1 MITPNKPWLVFLAFI
16 LVFVIIACS
25 CGSINP
31 SGGGTSSTPAIS
43 SSGSKSTQIVTAP
56 ETPVVTV
63 PANET
68 KVSSG
73 SAAIGQVTAQVNILA
88 GESGSGI
95 AACPEGSLML
105 GGGFAS
111 NKGIQITKSMPDPT
125 GWLVAGM
132 NGTGEALSLSIYA
145 VCLKN
150 ASGTTHIVSADVPVS
165 GAPFARCLKGEL
177 ITGGGFAD
185 NTGSLEVYISTPIGD
200 SVDPNNAWSVMA
212 NSSQNADQPITV
224 YAVCLAG
231 SGLTSTLARDEK
243 VNYGPGGNSLS
254 FFTTCP
260 TGSQMVSG
268 GYEGTG
274 VYVNRI
280 NPTDAGIWEVQVQ
293 AKDFFDGSLDH
304 AVCLVLP

>member
-1 MITPNKPWLVFLAFI
+1 MKTPNRIWLVPVAII

-25 CGSINP
+25 SGSLKP
-31 SGGGTSSTPAIS
+31 SSSGTTSTPAIS
-43 SSGSKSTQIVTAP
+43 SSGSQSTQAVTAP

-63 PANET
+63 PASGA

-73 SAAIGQVTAQVNILA
+73 PAEIGQVTAQVKIPA
-88 GESGSGI
+88 GENGSGI
-95 AACPEGSLML
+95 AACPEGSLTL

-111 NKGIQITKSMPDPT
+111 DKGIQITKSMPDPT

-132 NGTGEALSLSIYA
+132 NATGNALSLGVYA

-150 ASGTTHIVSADVPVS
+150 ASGTTHIVSADEPVS
-165 GAPFARCLKGEL
+165 GGPFARCQKGEL

-185 NTGSLEVYISTPIGD
+185 NTGSLDVYISTPIGD

-212 NSSQNADQPITV
+212 RSSQNADQPITV

-243 VNYGPGGNSLS
+243 VNYGPGGSSLS
-254 FFTTCP
+254 FSIACP

-280 NPTDAGIWEVQVQ
+280 NPTDAGLWEVQVQ
-293 AKDFFDGSLDH
+293 GKDFFDGSLDH
-304 AVCLVLP
+304 AVCLSIK